1 MNSLNNMETDGDSRD
16 SKRQVSIRWISALI
30 YERVIIMENASQAVR
45 EKSWSNLEKDRM
57 KDFIGGLDEAID
69 DMERGRVQTIE
80 EAWAEVNM
88 I

>member
-1 MNSLNNMETDGDSRD
+1 METDGDSRD
-16 SKRQVSIRWISALI
+16 SKRQVPIRWISAFI
-30 YERVIIMENASQAVR
+30 YERVIIMENASQAVGK
-45 EKSWSNLEKDRM
+45 KSWSNLEKDRM

-80 EAWAEVNM
+80 EAWAEINM